1 MNNVFPDNVTRLK
14 AFVVANDDKIPKN
27 PKTMKNAKANDPD
40 TWGTFAEASA
50 AVDAGKA
57 KYIGLELRPEFGIVC
72 IDIDAHG
79 CTEDEAKNRFDGIIC
94 GPLMGGWMYTEQSSS
109 GKGYHILALAKVEPI
124 NRKNTELDLEIWN
137 TGKYVMLTGKYVTR
151 CDSMKSKTQ
160 QMKRVIEQ
168 YFPEKPKAEGGE
180 NLHQAKKQSGE
191 NLQIPCT
198 AGDENRHLPSNSAA
212 DVIQI
217 AERSRNGELFKAL
230 MRGDTSAHNGDDSAA
245 DLALCN
251 LLAFYTRK
259 DADLMDQIF
268 RSSGLMRPKWDTR
281 RGTSTYGQ
289 QTIQRAIADATAVY
303 GDRMTNYTQKSKNA
317 TSGPKIAVMPP
328 DFTDAGNAEVFS
340 AYAQDHLIFCD
351 ALGWL
356 FWDGKRWNR
365 NDHAATALALKFSG
379 MMLDEA
385 KDKNRAALHTEADA
399 KAAYEETGTDEDKAK
414 FESAKANS
422 KQAKT
427 YLAHAMHT
435 RQANA
440 LHNMLDLS
448 KPRLFIMADKLDAD
462 PFILN
467 TEAGMVDLTN
477 GTIYPHDRKKLCTK
491 LAPSSPS
498 DDGNKM
504 WGDFLDLVTDGD
516 GGLKGY
522 LQMVAGMC
530 AIGKVLHEGI
540 LLAVGG
546 GRNGKSTFFN
556 ALSAVM
562 GDYAGTIDAQLLTTE
577 RQNRGAALATL
588 RGKRLVTCGE
598 LEEGQRLSVA
608 TLKRMASTDPLT
620 IEEKFKQPETVQ
632 PSHHVCLFS
641 NFLPRVGSTD
651 GGTWRRL
658 SVVPFNAT
666 MPSGGNDIPNYAD
679 VLAHDAGGAILQ
691 WTIDGAVLFVR
702 NGCKLQE
709 PDVVA
714 EATEQYQTREN
725 WLQLFIS
732 ERCVMEPN
740 ARVGAG
746 ELYDQY
752 KRYTEEC
759 GDYCR
764 RLTDFTAA
772 MEGAGFQKITPK
784 NKRTWLGLRI
794 DYAVNYCGTTVS

>member
-14 AFVVANDDKIPKN
+14 AFVVANGDKIPKD
-27 PKTMKNAKANDPD
+27 PKTMMNAKANGPD
-40 TWGTFAEASA
+40 TWGTFAEAAA

-79 CTEDEAKNRFDGIIC
+79 CTEDEAKNRFNGIIS

-109 GKGYHILALAKVEPI
+109 GKGYHILALAEVEPI
-124 NRKNTELDLEIWN
+124 NRKNTELDLELWN
-137 TGKYVMLTGKYVTR
+137 TGKYVMLTGKYMTR

-168 YFPEKPKAEGGE
+168 YFPEKPKVPSVQSG
-180 NLHQAKKQSGE
+180 NQAK
-191 NLQIPCT
+191 NLV
-198 AGDENRHLPSNSAA
+198 AENSAA
-212 DVIQI
+212 NVIQI

-268 RSSGLMRPKWDTR
+268 RLSGLMRPKWDTR
-281 RGTSTYGQ
+281 RGASTYGQ
-289 QTIQRAIADATAVY
+289 LTIQRAIADTTAVY
-303 GDRMTNYTQKSKNA
+303 GDRMTNYTQKSKSA
-317 TSGPKIAVMPP
+317 AGGPQIVVMPP
-328 DFTDAGNAEVFS
+328 DYTDAGNAEVFS
-340 AYAQDHLIFCD
+340 AYAHDRLIFCD

-356 FWDGKRWNR
+356 FWDGKRWSR
-365 NDHAATALALKFSG
+365 NDHAATALALKFSS
-379 MMLDEA
+379 MMLSEA
-385 KDKNRAALHTEADA
+385 KDKNRTALHDEAEA
-399 KAAYEETGTDEDKAK
+399 KAAYEEDSSEENKAA
-414 FESAKANS
+414 FESARSKS

-440 LHNMLDLS
+440 LRNMLDLS

-491 LAPSSPS
+491 LAPFAPS
-498 DDGNKM
+498 DDGGKM
-504 WGDFLDLVTDGD
+504 WGDFLGLVTDAD

-666 MPSGGNDIPNYAD
+666 MPSGGNDIPNYAE

-691 WTIDGAVLFVR
+691 WIINGAVLFVR

-709 PDVVA
+709 PDVVT

-725 WLQLFIS
+725 WIQLFIS
-732 ERCVMEPN
+732 ERCILEPGSCT
-740 ARVGAG
+740 RAG
-746 ELYDQY
+746 ELYAAYRDY
-752 KRYTEEC
+752 ANEC

-764 RLTDFTAA
+764 RLIDFNAA
-772 MEGAGFQKITPK
+772 LEGAGFKSVAPK
-784 NKRTWLGLRI
+784 NKKSWLGLKI
-794 DYAVNYCGTTVS
+794 NFSQIAGNCCGTAIS

>member
-1 MNNVFPDNVTRLK
+1 M
-14 AFVVANDDKIPKN
+14 
-27 PKTMKNAKANDPD
+27 
-40 TWGTFAEASA
+40 
-50 AVDAGKA
+50 
-57 KYIGLELRPEFGIVC
+57 
-72 IDIDAHG
+72 
-79 CTEDEAKNRFDGIIC
+79 
-94 GPLMGGWMYTEQSSS
+94 
-109 GKGYHILALAKVEPI
+109 EPI
-124 NRKNTELDLEIWN
+124 NRKNAELDIEIWN
-137 TGKYVMLTGKYVTR
+137 TGKYVMLTGEYVTR
-151 CDSMKSKTQ
+151 CDSMKSKTK

-168 YFPEKPKAEGGE
+168 YFPEKPKVESGE
-180 NLHQAKKQSGE
+180 NLHHQAVPKMV
-191 NLQIPCT
+191 T
-198 AGDENRHLPSNSAA
+198 TSNQTAA

-217 AERSRNGELFKAL
+217 AERSRNGELFRAL

-356 FWDGKRWNR
+356 FWDEKRWSR

-379 MMLDEA
+379 MMLSEA
-385 KDKNRAALHTEADA
+385 KDKNRDALHAEADA

-414 FESAKANS
+414 FESARANS
-422 KQAKT
+422 KQAKS

-435 RQANA
+435 RQANS
-440 LHNMLDLS
+440 LRNMLDLS
-448 KPRLFIMADKLDAD
+448 KPRLFIKADKLDAD

-467 TEAGMVDLTN
+467 TAAGMVDLTN

-491 LAPSSPS
+491 VAPFSPPG
-498 DDGNKM
+498 DDGKM
-504 WGDFLDLVTDGD
+504 WENFLDLVTDGD

-752 KRYTEEC
+752 KRYAEEC

>member
-1 MNNVFPDNVTRLK
+1 MNDVFPNNVTCLK
-14 AFVVANDDKIPKN
+14 AFVVANGDKIPKN
-27 PKTMKNAKANDPD
+27 PKTLMNAKANDPA
-40 TWGTFAEASA
+40 TWGTFEDAAG

-57 KYIGLELRPEFGIVC
+57 EYIGLELRPEFGIVC
-72 IDIDAHG
+72 IDIDAHS
-79 CTEDEAKNRFDGIIC
+79 CSEEEAENRYKGLAALLGDQWIYC
-94 GPLMGGWMYTEQSSS
+94 ERSSS
-109 GKGYHILALAKVEPI
+109 GKGYHILAPAKVEPI

-137 TGKYVMLTGKYVTR
+137 TGKYVMLTGKFTGSCSTFAY
-151 CDSMKSKTQ
+151 DKTE
-160 QMKRVIEQ
+160 RVKQIISR
-168 YFPEKPKAEGGE
+168 YFSEKPTMGNE
-180 NLHQAKKQSGE
+180 E
-191 NLQIPCT
+191 NLQIPKNKVVKMT
-198 AGDENRHLPSNSAA
+198 TLNQTSA

-217 AERSRNGELFKAL
+217 AERSRNGKLFKAL
-230 MRGDTSAHNGDDSAA
+230 MCGDTSVHNGDDSAA

-281 RGTSTYGQ
+281 RGASTYGQ

-303 GDRMTNYTQKSKNA
+303 GDRMINYTQKNKSA
-317 TSGPKIAVMPP
+317 TSGEKIAVMPP

-379 MMLDEA
+379 MMLNEA
-385 KDKNRAALHTEADA
+385 KDRNRDALHAEADA

-414 FESAKANS
+414 FEGAKANS
-422 KQAKT
+422 KQAKS

-440 LHNMLDLS
+440 LRNMLDLS

-467 TEAGMVDLTN
+467 TAAGMVDLTN

-491 LAPSSPS
+491 VAPFSPPG
-498 DDGNKM
+498 DDGKM
-504 WGDFLDLVTDGD
+504 WENFLDLVTDGD
-516 GGLKGY
+516 GSLKGY

-530 AIGKVLHEGI
+530 AIGKVFHEGI

-620 IEEKFKQPETVQ
+620 IEEKFKQPDTVQ

-666 MPSGGNDIPNYAD
+666 MPSGGKDIPNYAE
-679 VLAHDAGGAILQ
+679 VLTHDAGGSILQ
-691 WTIDGAVLFVR
+691 WIIDGAVLFVR

-725 WLQLFIS
+725 WIQLFIS
-732 ERCVMEPN
+732 ERCILEPG
-740 ARVGAG
+740 ARAAAG
-746 ELYDQY
+746 ELYAAY
-752 KRYTEEC
+752 REYANEC

-764 RLTDFTAA
+764 RLTDFNAA
-772 MEGAGFQKITPK
+772 LEGAGFKSVAPK
-784 NKRTWLGLRI
+784 NKKSWLGLRI
-794 DYAVNYCGTTVS
+794 DFAQITGNRCGTVIS